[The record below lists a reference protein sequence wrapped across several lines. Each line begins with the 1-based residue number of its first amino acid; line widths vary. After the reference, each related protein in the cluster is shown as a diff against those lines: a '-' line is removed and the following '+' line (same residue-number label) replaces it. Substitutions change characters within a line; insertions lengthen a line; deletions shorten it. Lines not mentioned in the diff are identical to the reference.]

1 MGSAEVIVLDTH
13 GLIWADSDDRKLGR
27 KARTLVDKWWTAGQV
42 AVSAIS
48 FWEVGLLHA
57 RRRLSLPSSVR
68 EWRESILAAGALEL
82 PLDGAVAIRALDLV
96 GLHDDPADRF
106 IVATALVHGA
116 TLMTADERL
125 LEWQHAMDRH
135 DARK

>member
-1 MGSAEVIVLDTH
+1 MIVLDTH
-13 GLIWADSDDRKLGR
+13 VLVWADSDDRKLGR
-27 KARTLVDKWWTAGQV
+27 KARAMIDQLWAVGKV
-42 AVSAIS
+42 AVPAIV
-48 FWEVGLLHA
+48 FWEVGLLQA
-57 RRRLSLPSSVR
+57 RRRLRLPTSVR
-68 EWRESILAAGALEL
+68 EWRDAVLAAGALEL
-82 PLDGAVAIRALDLV
+82 PLDGAVAVRALELS

-125 LEWQHAMDRH
+125 LDWNHAMERH